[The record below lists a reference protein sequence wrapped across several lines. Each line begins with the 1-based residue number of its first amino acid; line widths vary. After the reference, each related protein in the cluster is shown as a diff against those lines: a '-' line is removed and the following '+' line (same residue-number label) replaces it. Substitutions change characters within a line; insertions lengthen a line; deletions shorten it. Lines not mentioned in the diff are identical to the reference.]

1 MTQTQKILLVPSLM
15 AALLIASVAIAQN
28 TEDGGA
34 DVASST
40 PDKQPIRVDALGDPL
55 PPFALLRLGSKRF
68 SVPGASGI
76 LLSPDNKIVLVQ
88 LIERLQSW
96 DAETGK
102 LIWEKQFANNE
113 EITTGSARYGFKPLA
128 LLPQSKQALACVEA
142 GKIARIDFATV
153 NQTDIE
159 LPVKE
164 IFYSIDVTADET
176 LMAVGNANMLLVC
189 DLQGKEK
196 YRVNNSPEKKFK
208 RNNRDRLTFGGEF
221 SYGIFSPDG
230 KTLALVNSASP
241 EMIQILDAETGELQ
255 KEIATKAHVVRMD
268 FFPDSQSIV
277 TTERDIAARRYDFVN
292 GTEVNG
298 TEVNG
303 TEVNGT
309 EVNGTEVW
317 EKKFS
322 IPGNDE
328 RYTTD
333 IKVSPDGDVIAVG
346 TAIGEDQRIR
356 LIDPETGEPVGEL
369 SGHTWKPW
377 ALQFTSDGKR
387 LFSIGW
393 DAVIRRWDVAKREQI
408 RLKNVVRASGVCAMS
423 PDGKLIAFS
432 DDTRKLYLADA
443 STGTVIKTLEF
454 TGAGNSQL
462 AFSADSKLLASG
474 GSSENDIHVYVWQLD
489 NFDVKHH
496 WEWPK
501 GKDIH
506 SSVQA
511 LSFSADSK
519 RLGACVFR
527 QSMCYVFDLPSDQ
540 QLLKGRHKSVYG
552 MSMSSD
558 GKQFVSAGWDK
569 HIRLWDCESRPDEDA
584 EILPIKEVEVK
595 DPLARDTRMYGV
607 LFSPDG
613 KTIATL
619 GMSSTLNIWNA
630 DLEPTGQIDME
641 SGVSYGSFA
650 FSHNGR
656 WIAVGHYLGRAAI
669 YDLDSLEWVWNS
681 QNHDQTVY
689 NVAFG
694 ADDCTL
700 LTGGGDGV
708 DYLTELTTTIT
719 HVEVDARNCGSY
731 IYELGSTDPQTAFI
745 AHQFLAKHSAA
756 AIAAFDMEFETLFG
770 PWENGV
776 GLVDEDGGEA
786 EDNKQAVKKARTFR
800 KIALL
805 LSQMREPAVD
815 DLLKRLIDASP
826 DSENQKGIFPC
837 PAASEEISAT
847 SFSRP
852 AQIASGRIHNVA
864 VDYDFAK

>member
-1 MTQTQKILLVPSLM
+1 M
-15 AALLIASVAIAQN
+15 
-28 TEDGGA
+28 
-34 DVASST
+34 
-40 PDKQPIRVDALGDPL
+40 
-55 PPFALLRLGSKRF
+55 
-68 SVPGASGI
+68 
-76 LLSPDNKIVLVQ
+76 LSPDNKIVLVRSYEH
-88 LIERLQSW
+88 LRGWE
-96 DAETGK
+96 AETGK
-102 LIWEKQFANNE
+102 MIWEKPFANTE
-113 EITTGSARYGFKPLA
+113 DIITGSAQYGFKALA
-128 LLPQSKQALACVEA
+128 LLRKSKQALTCLKA
-142 GKIARIDFATV
+142 GKIARIDFATGK
-153 NQTDIE
+153 QTDVE

-164 IFYSIDVTADET
+164 VFKSIDVTADET
-176 LMAVGNANMLLVC
+176 LMAVGNANMLLIC

-221 SYGIFSPDG
+221 SYGMFSPDG
-230 KTLALVNSASP
+230 KSLALVNSASP

-255 KEIATKAHVVRMD
+255 KEIATKARVVRMD
-268 FFPDSQSIV
+268 FFPDSQSLV
-277 TTERDIAARRYDFVN
+277 TTERDIAARRYDLEMD

-298 TEVNG
+298 TEI
-303 TEVNGT
+303 
-309 EVNGTEVW
+309 W

-346 TAIGEDQRIR
+346 TAIGEDQRIQ

-393 DAVIRRWDVAKREQI
+393 DAFIRRWDVAKREQI
-408 RLKNVVRASGVCAMS
+408 RLKNAVRASGVCALS

-462 AFSADSKLLASG
+462 AFSGDSKLLASG
-474 GSSENDIHVYVWQLD
+474 GSSKNDIHVYVWQLD
-489 NFDVKHH
+489 NFDVEHH

-501 GKDIH
+501 GKDVH
-506 SSVQA
+506 SSVEA
-511 LSFSADSK
+511 LSFSADTK

-527 QSMCYVFDLPSDQ
+527 QSMCYVFDLPTDQ
-540 QLLKGRHKSVYG
+540 QLLKVRHKSVYG
-552 MSMSSD
+552 MSMSPN

-569 HIRLWDCESRPDEDA
+569 HIRLWDCESSPDEDA
-584 EILPIKEVEVK
+584 EILPIKDVAVK

-619 GMSSTLNIWNA
+619 GMSNTLNIWNA

-719 HVEVDARNCGSY
+719 HVEVDARNCGSS

-745 AHQFLAKHSAA
+745 AHQFLAKHPVA
-756 AIAAFDMEFETLFG
+756 AIAAFDMELETLFG

-786 EDNKQAVKKARTFR
+786 EDNKQAKKKARTYR

-826 DSENQKGIFPC
+826 DLKTKKAFFLARQHRKKFLRRVS
-837 PAASEEISAT
+837 AA
-847 SFSRP
+847 P
-852 AQIASGRIHNVA
+852 P
-864 VDYDFAK
+864 K